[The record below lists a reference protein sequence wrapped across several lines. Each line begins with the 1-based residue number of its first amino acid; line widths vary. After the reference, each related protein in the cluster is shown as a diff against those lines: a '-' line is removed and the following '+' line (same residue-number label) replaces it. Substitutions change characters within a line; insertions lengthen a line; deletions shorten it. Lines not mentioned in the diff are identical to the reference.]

1 MEKIIYILYFLA
13 IAVYAIFYFKKSFDV
28 DLKYFLGYLIAMFTF
43 EMIASYVKY
52 NLALYNLWVYNT
64 LTFVEFNLLFLFTR
78 QILISRK
85 TQKIVSRVSMLF
97 NVIYLLTTFY
107 YLYQG
112 TYFVTYNSIASIS
125 GSLLIAIV
133 LFLFYRDFLSSNEIL
148 NYKKSLTFWI
158 VFGLLFYYLG
168 TIPITSILNNMKGTP
183 IEVIEYLYNIQF
195 VLLIFMYSC
204 FILGA
209 LWSQKRVK

>member
-1 MEKIIYILYFLA
+1 LDKIIYILYFIA
-13 IAVYAIFYFKKSFDV
+13 IVVYAIFYFKKSFDV

-64 LTFVEFNLLFLFTR
+64 LTFVEFNLLFLFTK
-78 QILISRK
+78 QILISAK
-85 TQKIVSRVSMLF
+85 TKKTVSRISIFF
-97 NVIYLLTTFY
+97 NIIYLLTTFY

-112 TYFVTYNSIASIS
+112 IYLETYNSIASIS

-158 VFGLLFYYLG
+158 AFGLLFYYLG
-168 TIPITSILNNMKGTP
+168 TIPITSIINNMKGTS
-183 IEVIEYLYNIQF
+183 ITVIDYLYNIQF